1 MATTSFASLEH
12 SLQNLSLRNRAGK
25 SRITTISDDTMTEED
40 TIDFNAGIQLNSDI
54 PLPSEWQQCLDLK
67 TGEVYYRNEE
77 TGKKSIKDPRK
88 SVTKFWGRNDYSEEE
103 EEENSSDSEQG
114 SQSPIPSSST
124 SPSTK
129 RNDNRRD
136 QVLVVAGCK
145 SCLMYFMLPK
155 YVVDCPKCSGIILH
169 FDRFQNGSSI

>member
-1 MATTSFASLEH
+1 MATTSFASLEQ

-25 SRITTISDDTMTEED
+25 SRITTTSDDTMTEED
-40 TIDFNAGIQLNSDI
+40 TIDFDAGIELNSDI
-54 PLPSEWQQCLDLK
+54 PLPLKWEQCLDLK

-77 TGKKSIKDPRK
+77 TGKKSRKDPRK
-88 SVTKFWGRNDYSEEE
+88 AIAKIWGRNYYSEE

-129 RNDNRRD
+129 RNDNRHD

-155 YVVDCPKCSGIILH
+155 YLVDCPKCSGIILH
-169 FDRFQNGSSI
+169 FDRFQNGS